1 MFDSFSSHIDCHL
14 SMFVIFFIFF
24 TFSQPFVHRDK
35 EQHNMDFSDIFLNGG
50 DIAHK
55 KVDFFDII
63 EAKVANQA
71 QSNDRAPYQ
80 RSFSNLPRHSTNK

>member
-1 MFDSFSSHIDCHL
+1 MFDSFRSHIVICQC
-14 SMFVIFFIFF
+14 FVIFFIFF

-80 RSFSNLPRHSTNK
+80 RSFSNLPRHCANK